1 MSKKYVKMNP
11 LIRVFDAI
19 RDEKLDVIFDGYKWE
34 EVTEAQWKRL
44 KESQTKQGDVLIP
57 TFIEKDEGME
67 GWKPDRY
74 REGSNGGGFAEAY
87 FRADLRMDVEQTD
100 PRGPAFCRGV
110 GP

>member
-57 TFIEKDEGME
+57 TFIEKDEGMGE
-67 GWKPDRY
+67 VVNLLNETIEED
-74 REGSNGGGFAEAY
+74 SNVDEW
-87 FRADLRMDVEQTD
+87 MEIEETD
-100 PRGPAFCRGV
+100 EV
-110 GP
+110 QEEE

>member
-57 TFIEKDEGME
+57 TFIEKDEGMGE
-67 GWKPDRY
+67 VVNLLSETIEED
-74 REGSNGGGFAEAY
+74 SNDDEW
-87 FRADLRMDVEQTD
+87 MEIEETD
-100 PRGPAFCRGV
+100 EV
-110 GP
+110 QEEE

>member
-1 MSKKYVKMNP
+1 MNP

-57 TFIEKDEGME
+57 TFIEKDEGMGE
-67 GWKPDRY
+67 VVNLLNETIVED
-74 REGSNGGGFAEAY
+74 SNDDEW
-87 FRADLRMDVEQTD
+87 MEIEETD
-100 PRGPAFCRGV
+100 EV
-110 GP
+110 QEEE

>member
-1 MSKKYVKMNP
+1 MNP

-57 TFIEKDEGME
+57 TFIEKDEGMGE
-67 GWKPDRY
+67 VVNLLSETIEED
-74 REGSNGGGFAEAY
+74 SNDDEW
-87 FRADLRMDVEQTD
+87 MEIEETD
-100 PRGPAFCRGV
+100 EV
-110 GP
+110 QEEE

>member
-57 TFIEKDEGME
+57 TFIEKDEGMGE
-67 GWKPDRY
+67 VVNLLNETIVED
-74 REGSNGGGFAEAY
+74 SNDDEW
-87 FRADLRMDVEQTD
+87 MEIEETD
-100 PRGPAFCRGV
+100 EV
-110 GP
+110 QEEE